1 MSGSRQSI
9 SSRFQISG
17 DSGKPLHN
25 NNGMASP
32 SLGND
37 SVLRVVGSSHSGH
50 VCHIPQ
56 HSAPPVHVSSTGAT
70 NIGSGCSI
78 TTLAGTVIVQVF
90 SVSVAEQGNSE
101 TSSHSKRRDHFDPPW
116 WSSQPWF
123 PHLIQICVDQF
134 RFLPFCQNLISEPG
148 HISDGSRT
156 IYMQGGSFKALS
168 SSRIFRRG
176 L

>member
-32 SLGND
+32 SRGND

-70 NIGSGCSI
+70 NIG
-78 TTLAGTVIVQVF
+78 
-90 SVSVAEQGNSE
+90 
-101 TSSHSKRRDHFDPPW
+101 RD
-116 WSSQPWF
+116 
-123 PHLIQICVDQF
+123 
-134 RFLPFCQNLISEPG
+134 
-148 HISDGSRT
+148 
-156 IYMQGGSFKALS
+156 ALS
-168 SSRIFRRG
+168 QHWQGQSLYKFSPFPLLNKVIQKLRATQKGEIILIPPGGRLSRGFLI
-176 L
+176 